1 MDDFNESQGTT
12 GDSQPD
18 DSIWMPPPPASPES
32 AGGWAPP
39 APDPPGQTGS
49 GPAGPQP
56 GGWAPPPPAWGASP
70 PGWHD
75 PNAGAG
81 RISGKRSDGA
91 RLIRIPN
98 GWGDPWAGGPQGNP
112 YGAPSGSWGNTNPPP
127 PGAGPGW
134 GAGGPGGPANP
145 SGGWNYAWQNSGP
158 PQPRRTLPGAIT
170 ALLLAVAVLVGLAIG
185 HGVWRSAQPSGLST
199 GSGGSSNGGLFNPF
213 GGNSGSGS
221 GSGSGGSG
229 SSGNTPANVGSIS
242 AKVAPDL
249 VDINTALSYEH
260 DEAAGTG
267 IVLTSNGII
276 LTNNHVISGATSVSV
291 TDVGNGRTYPGTVV
305 GYDRVHDIAVVQLQG
320 ASGLQTAS
328 IGDSGKV
335 SVGDEVI
342 GMGNA
347 GGAGGTPSSAA
358 GTVTALNQSI
368 TADDESNGTSEQ
380 LTGLIQTDAN
390 IQPGDSGG
398 ALVNA
403 SGQVIGIDT
412 AASSSF
418 QFQNSNNDQGFA
430 IPINQALSIAG
441 QIRAG
446 QASADVHI
454 GPTAF
459 LGVLV
464 DTTNSTLGRHAEQR
478 RTRGPAAN
486 AGLTGGDTITT
497 VGGKTVSSSRQPDS
511 DHQPV
516 LSRRQGRRRLG
527 RRLRNQPPGDGPARQ
542 RPTPVARFRAVVPS
556 GRSRT

>member
-12 GDSQPD
+12 GDPAPD
-18 DSIWMPPPPASPES
+18 HSIWMPPPPASGGS
-32 AGGWAPP
+32 AGGSPPP
-39 APDPPGQTGS
+39 APNPPGEGAS
-49 GPAGPQP
+49 GPTGPQP

-75 PNAGAG
+75 PNAWAAGPQENGGWGA
-81 RISGKRSDGA
+81 SYQD
-91 RLIRIPN
+91 PN
-98 GWGDPWAGGPQGNP
+98 GWGEPWASGPQANP
-112 YGAPSGSWGNTNPPP
+112 YGASSGSWGGANPPP
-127 PGAGPGW
+127 PGGASGW
-134 GAGGPGGPANP
+134 GGGGPAGPTNQP
-145 SGGWNYAWQNSGP
+145 GGWNYPWQNPGP

-170 ALLLAVAVLVGLAIG
+170 ALLLAVAVLVGLGIG
-185 HGVWRSAQPSGLST
+185 HGVWKSAQPSGLST
-199 GSGGSSNGGLFNPF
+199 GNGSNNSGGIFNNPL

-221 GSGSGGSG
+221 GNSGNSG
-229 SSGNTPANVGSIS
+229 SSGSTPANVGSIS

-260 DEAAGTG
+260 GEAAGTG
-267 IVLTSNGII
+267 IVLTSNGVI
-276 LTNNHVISGATSVSV
+276 LTNNHVIAGATSVSV

-305 GYDRVHDIAVVQLQG
+305 GYDRIHDIAVVQLQG

-328 IGDSGKV
+328 IGNSGKV

-380 LTGLIQTDAN
+380 LTGLIQTNAN

-403 SGQVIGIDT
+403 SGEVIGIDT

-418 QFQNSNNDQGFA
+418 QFENPNNDQGFA

-441 QIRAG
+441 QIRSG
-446 QASADVHI
+446 QASDDVHI

-464 DTTNSTLGRHAEQR
+464 NTTGSNSGATLSSVVSG
-478 RTRGPAAN
+478 GPAAN
-486 AGLTGGDTITT
+486 AGLAGGDTITT
-497 VGGKTVSSSRQPDS
+497 VGGKTVSSPANLTTIISRYS
-511 DHQPV
+511 
-516 LSRRQGRRRLG
+516 
-527 RRLRNQPPGDGPARQ
+527 PGDKVAVGWVDSSGTNHQATVQLGSGPPQ
-542 RPTPVARFRAVVPS
+542 
-556 GRSRT
+556 

>member
-32 AGGWAPP
+32 AGGWTQPTP
-39 APDPPGQTGS
+39 NPPGQTES

-70 PGWHD
+70 PGSHD
-75 PNAGAG
+75 PYPGAGASQE
-81 RISGKRSDGA
+81 SG
-91 RLIRIPN
+91 
-98 GWGDPWAGGPQGNP
+98 GWGDPWASGPQGNP
-112 YGAPSGSWGNTNPPP
+112 YGAGSGSWGSTNPPP

-134 GAGGPGGPANP
+134 GGGGAGGPANP
-145 SGGWNYAWQNSGP
+145 SGGWNYPWQNSGP

-185 HGVWRSAQPSGLST
+185 HGVWRSAQPSGLSA
-199 GSGGSSNGGLFNPF
+199 GNSGGNSGGLLDPF

-221 GSGSGGSG
+221 GGSG
-229 SSGNTPANVGSIS
+229 STGNTPANVGSIS

-249 VDINTALSYEH
+249 VDVNTALSYEH

-291 TDVGNGRTYPGTVV
+291 TDVGNGRTYSGTVV
-305 GYDRVHDIAVVQLQG
+305 GYDRTHDIAVIQLQG
-320 ASGLQTAS
+320 ASGLPTAS
-328 IGDSGKV
+328 IGNSGKV

-380 LTGLIQTDAN
+380 LTGLIQTNAN

-403 SGQVIGIDT
+403 SGQVVGVDT

-418 QFQNSNNDQGFA
+418 QFQNSSNDQGFA
-430 IPINQALSIAG
+430 IPIDQALAIAG
-441 QIRAG
+441 QIRSG

-464 DTTNSTLGRHAEQR
+464 DTTPSASGATLSSVVSG
-478 RTRGPAAN
+478 GPAAN
-486 AGLTGGDTITT
+486 AGLASGDTITT
-497 VGGKTVSSSRQPDS
+497 VEGKTVSSPANLTAIISRYS
-511 DHQPV
+511 
-516 LSRRQGRRRLG
+516 
-527 RRLRNQPPGDGPARQ
+527 PGDKVTVGWVDSSGTSHQATVQLGSGPPQ
-542 RPTPVARFRAVVPS
+542 
-556 GRSRT
+556 